1 MTLLDDRRSAGAVRL
16 VCRRAMRTLAALSM
30 MARARLPLVFATASL
45 KWLMMPSF
53 HLQCLV
59 VSYTTRLRHT
69 SAGPRVQQT
78 QRRGLGL
85 QAVWVGCHVRRK
97 REEEG
102 AGGPNQGVPSL
113 LLDGDEDDE
122 HGLGERESVHVGQ
135 VAGGRH
141 HVDEHDLV
149 HIDREYD
156 RERDGEPRVDGVPC
170 EEEGQK

>member
-1 MTLLDDRRSAGAVRL
+1 MPPCDAHPGRPLNDGEGPLALGIRHCKLEVVDDAFLPPPMLSRL
-16 VCRRAMRTLAALSM
+16 VHNKAAPHQ
-30 MARARLPLVFATASL
+30 RG
-45 KWLMMPSF
+45 
-53 HLQCLV
+53 
-59 VSYTTRLRHT
+59 TT
-69 SAGPRVQQT
+69 RVQQT

-102 AGGPNQGVPSL
+102 AGGPNQGLPSL

-156 RERDGEPRVDGVPC
+156 RKRDGEPRVDGVPC